1 MTEKAN
7 FATGANFSLLKV
19 NFQAMYEKS
28 EDGSKVLLLPT
39 KTENPPSVSLGEML
53 NEFKI
58 GFGIEGAD
66 KVITDK
72 VNAVK
77 KEDKSININ
86 EIKFQLAAAFLYMEK
101 PKEEKKDTP
110 QNEESK
116 PKTEYALAINIDLK
130 DALPDFGFFKINNV
144 FIAVWNTERKAV
156 LKNIGAGEITE
167 MLKLLDA

>member
-39 KTENPPSVSLGEML
+39 KTENPPSVSLGEMV

-86 EIKFQLAAAFLYMEK
+86 EIKFQLAAAFLYMEM
-101 PKEEKKDTP
+101 PKEEKRIRHKMKRASQRP
-110 QNEESK
+110 N
-116 PKTEYALAINIDLK
+116 
-130 DALPDFGFFKINNV
+130 
-144 FIAVWNTERKAV
+144 
-156 LKNIGAGEITE
+156 
-167 MLKLLDA
+167 MH

>member
-1 MTEKAN
+1 MSEKAN

-39 KTENPPSVSLGEML
+39 KTENPPSVSLGEMV

-77 KEDKSININ
+77 KE
-86 EIKFQLAAAFLYMEK
+86 E
-101 PKEEKKDTP
+101 
-110 QNEESK
+110 
-116 PKTEYALAINIDLK
+116 
-130 DALPDFGFFKINNV
+130 
-144 FIAVWNTERKAV
+144 
-156 LKNIGAGEITE
+156 
-167 MLKLLDA
+167 